1 MIGISCKTFDTKACA
16 DGISGVMVTGFSL
29 DIITN
34 GGLKVKVWG
43 AVAGGSFTNTLCF
56 FSDFGGGTHGLVP
69 KYVWVFHPCRVQPWV
84 ILLSPTVS

>member
-34 GGLKVKVWG
+34 GGLKVKVWR
-43 AVAGGSFTNTLCF
+43 
-56 FSDFGGGTHGLVP
+56 GGGWGLLH
-69 KYVWVFHPCRVQPWV
+69 KYTVFFF
-84 ILLSPTVS
+84 